1 MNAIVAVSE
10 NWGIGKDNALL
21 FHIRAD
27 LQRFKALTTGHTVVM
42 GRRTLESLP
51 GGRGLPGRRN
61 LVLSTRPDFAAE
73 RAEVVRSLDE
83 AVAAAEEDAFVIGG
97 ETVYRALLARC
108 ERVYVTKVFAAADA
122 DAFFP
127 RSRRCAG
134 LGGGGERPR
143 AGGKWPAVSVCDL
156 PTGGGVKYAIRR
168 KRRSR
173 SAPSFSFGPSET
185 PAPTEICGNFRCSLL
200 TFWRGTQAP
209 PYRILS
215 VNRCRVGPM
224 CPAAFNRSTPSN
236 RRRG

>member
-61 LVLSTRPDFAAE
+61 LVLSTRPDFTAE

-83 AVAAAEEDAFVIGG
+83 AVAAAGEDAFVIGG
-97 ETVYRALLARC
+97 ETVYRALLEKCA
-108 ERVYVTKVFAAADA
+108 RVYVTKVHAAPAA

-127 RSRRCAG
+127 DLDRAPAWTAAETGPVLEEGG
-134 LGGGGERPR
+134 LHFQYVIYER
-143 AGGKWPAVSVCDL
+143 A
-156 PTGGGVKYAIRR
+156 
-168 KRRSR
+168 
-173 SAPSFSFGPSET
+173 E
-185 PAPTEICGNFRCSLL
+185 
-200 TFWRGTQAP
+200 
-209 PYRILS
+209 
-215 VNRCRVGPM
+215 NR
-224 CPAAFNRSTPSN
+224 
-236 RRRG
+236 

>member
-83 AVAAAEEDAFVIGG
+83 AVAAA
-97 ETVYRALLARC
+97 
-108 ERVYVTKVFAAADA
+108 DA

-127 RSRRCAG
+127 DLDAAPGWAVEESGPVQEENG
-134 LGGGGERPR
+134 LRFQYVTYRQVGE
-143 AGGKWPAVSVCDL
+143 
-156 PTGGGVKYAIRR
+156 
-168 KRRSR
+168 
-173 SAPSFSFGPSET
+173 
-185 PAPTEICGNFRCSLL
+185 
-200 TFWRGTQAP
+200 
-209 PYRILS
+209 
-215 VNRCRVGPM
+215 
-224 CPAAFNRSTPSN
+224 
-236 RRRG
+236 

>member
-27 LQRFKALTTGHTVVM
+27 LQRFKVLTTGHTVVM

-51 GGRGLPGRRN
+51 GGRGLPG
-61 LVLSTRPDFAAE
+61 RPDFAAE

-127 RSRRCAG
+127 DLDAAPGWAVEESGPVQEENG
-134 LGGGGERPR
+134 LRFQYVTYRQVGE
-143 AGGKWPAVSVCDL
+143 
-156 PTGGGVKYAIRR
+156 
-168 KRRSR
+168 
-173 SAPSFSFGPSET
+173 
-185 PAPTEICGNFRCSLL
+185 
-200 TFWRGTQAP
+200 
-209 PYRILS
+209 
-215 VNRCRVGPM
+215 
-224 CPAAFNRSTPSN
+224 
-236 RRRG
+236 

>member
-108 ERVYVTKVFAAADA
+108 ERVFVSKVFAAADA

-127 RSRRCAG
+127 DLDAAPGWAVEESGPVQAENGVRCQSGTYRRVGESTTRDAGKDGAGQLRLFRSGRRRRRPLQRYVGISGAVFLRFG
-134 LGGGGERPR
+134 RARRPR
-143 AGGKWPAVSVCDL
+143 
-156 PTGGGVKYAIRR
+156 PTG
-168 KRRSR
+168 S
-173 SAPSFSFGPSET
+173 
-185 PAPTEICGNFRCSLL
+185 
-200 TFWRGTQAP
+200 
-209 PYRILS
+209 YR
-215 VNRCRVGPM
+215 
-224 CPAAFNRSTPSN
+224 
-236 RRRG
+236 

>member
-83 AVAAAEEDAFVIGG
+83 AVAGNPACTDDLK
-97 ETVYRALLARC
+97 ALGI
-108 ERVYVTKVFAAADA
+108 EHFIHVRVNVLDTLVDFNAK
-122 DAFFP
+122 
-127 RSRRCAG
+127 
-134 LGGGGERPR
+134 
-143 AGGKWPAVSVCDL
+143 
-156 PTGGGVKYAIRR
+156 
-168 KRRSR
+168 
-173 SAPSFSFGPSET
+173 
-185 PAPTEICGNFRCSLL
+185 LL
-200 TFWRGTQAP
+200 K
-209 PYRILS
+209 
-215 VNRCRVGPM
+215 
-224 CPAAFNRSTPSN
+224 
-236 RRRG
+236 

>member
-42 GRRTLESLP
+42 
-51 GGRGLPGRRN
+51 GRRN

-97 ETVYRALLARC
+97 ETVYRALLAQC

-127 RSRRCAG
+127 DLDAAPGWAVEESGPVQEENG
-134 LGGGGERPR
+134 LRFQY
-143 AGGKWPAVSVCDL
+143 V
-156 PTGGGVKYAIRR
+156 T
-168 KRRSR
+168 
-173 SAPSFSFGPSET
+173 
-185 PAPTEICGNFRCSLL
+185 
-200 TFWRGTQAP
+200 
-209 PYRILS
+209 YR
-215 VNRCRVGPM
+215 RVGE
-224 CPAAFNRSTPSN
+224 
-236 RRRG
+236 

>member
-42 GRRTLESLP
+42 GRRS
-51 GGRGLPGRRN
+51 LPGRRN

-127 RSRRCAG
+127 DLDAAPGWAVEESGPVQEENG
-134 LGGGGERPR
+134 LRFQYVTYRQVGE
-143 AGGKWPAVSVCDL
+143 
-156 PTGGGVKYAIRR
+156 
-168 KRRSR
+168 
-173 SAPSFSFGPSET
+173 
-185 PAPTEICGNFRCSLL
+185 
-200 TFWRGTQAP
+200 
-209 PYRILS
+209 
-215 VNRCRVGPM
+215 
-224 CPAAFNRSTPSN
+224 
-236 RRRG
+236 

>member
-83 AVAAAEEDAFVIGG
+83 AVAAA
-97 ETVYRALLARC
+97 
-108 ERVYVTKVFAAADA
+108 DA

-127 RSRRCAG
+127 DLDAAPGWAVEESGPVQEENG
-134 LGGGGERPR
+134 LRFQY
-143 AGGKWPAVSVCDL
+143 V
-156 PTGGGVKYAIRR
+156 T
-168 KRRSR
+168 
-173 SAPSFSFGPSET
+173 
-185 PAPTEICGNFRCSLL
+185 
-200 TFWRGTQAP
+200 
-209 PYRILS
+209 YR
-215 VNRCRVGPM
+215 RVGE
-224 CPAAFNRSTPSN
+224 
-236 RRRG
+236 

>member
-61 LVLSTRPDFAAE
+61 LVLSTRLDFAAE

-83 AVAAAEEDAFVIGG
+83 AVAAA
-97 ETVYRALLARC
+97 
-108 ERVYVTKVFAAADA
+108 DA

-127 RSRRCAG
+127 DLDAAPGWAVEESGPVQEENG
-134 LGGGGERPR
+134 LRFQYVTYRQVGE
-143 AGGKWPAVSVCDL
+143 
-156 PTGGGVKYAIRR
+156 
-168 KRRSR
+168 
-173 SAPSFSFGPSET
+173 
-185 PAPTEICGNFRCSLL
+185 
-200 TFWRGTQAP
+200 
-209 PYRILS
+209 
-215 VNRCRVGPM
+215 
-224 CPAAFNRSTPSN
+224 
-236 RRRG
+236 

>member
-127 RSRRCAG
+127 NLDAAPGWAVEESDPVQEENG
-134 LGGGGERPR
+134 LRFQYVTYRQVGE
-143 AGGKWPAVSVCDL
+143 
-156 PTGGGVKYAIRR
+156 
-168 KRRSR
+168 
-173 SAPSFSFGPSET
+173 
-185 PAPTEICGNFRCSLL
+185 
-200 TFWRGTQAP
+200 
-209 PYRILS
+209 
-215 VNRCRVGPM
+215 
-224 CPAAFNRSTPSN
+224 
-236 RRRG
+236 

>member
-42 GRRTLESLP
+42 GRRTRESLP

-127 RSRRCAG
+127 DLDAAPGWAVEESGPVQEENG
-134 LGGGGERPR
+134 LRFQY
-143 AGGKWPAVSVCDL
+143 V
-156 PTGGGVKYAIRR
+156 T
-168 KRRSR
+168 
-173 SAPSFSFGPSET
+173 
-185 PAPTEICGNFRCSLL
+185 
-200 TFWRGTQAP
+200 
-209 PYRILS
+209 YR
-215 VNRCRVGPM
+215 RVGE
-224 CPAAFNRSTPSN
+224 
-236 RRRG
+236 

>member
-73 RAEVVRSLDE
+73 RAELVRSLDE
-83 AVAAAEEDAFVIGG
+83 AVVIGG

-127 RSRRCAG
+127 DLDAAPGWAVEESGPVQEENG
-134 LGGGGERPR
+134 LRFQY
-143 AGGKWPAVSVCDL
+143 V
-156 PTGGGVKYAIRR
+156 T
-168 KRRSR
+168 
-173 SAPSFSFGPSET
+173 
-185 PAPTEICGNFRCSLL
+185 
-200 TFWRGTQAP
+200 
-209 PYRILS
+209 YR
-215 VNRCRVGPM
+215 RVGE
-224 CPAAFNRSTPSN
+224 
-236 RRRG
+236 

>member
-127 RSRRCAG
+127 DLDAAPGWAVEESGPVQEENG
-134 LGGGGERPR
+134 LRFQY
-143 AGGKWPAVSVCDL
+143 V
-156 PTGGGVKYAIRR
+156 IRR

>member
-83 AVAAAEEDAFVIGG
+83 
-97 ETVYRALLARC
+97 
-108 ERVYVTKVFAAADA
+108 VFAAADA

-127 RSRRCAG
+127 DLDAAPGWAVEESGPVQEENG
-134 LGGGGERPR
+134 LRFQYVTYRQVGE
-143 AGGKWPAVSVCDL
+143 
-156 PTGGGVKYAIRR
+156 
-168 KRRSR
+168 
-173 SAPSFSFGPSET
+173 
-185 PAPTEICGNFRCSLL
+185 
-200 TFWRGTQAP
+200 
-209 PYRILS
+209 
-215 VNRCRVGPM
+215 
-224 CPAAFNRSTPSN
+224 
-236 RRRG
+236 